1 MLTSLDITR
10 ILAESAGSM
19 IGATVTAVEY
29 YRKERTVQV
38 YLKKD
43 RTVCITLSFHPQQ
56 SGFYVLAAGKSGL
69 DTPEKH
75 RPFAREVW
83 DGTIISVEQTPNDRI
98 VELEIK
104 VGAQTWFLVF
114 EIIGPNANVWQL
126 DGDKAIV
133 ASLRQKSFTPG
144 QPYQP
149 PTLPDKLDPA
159 ALTSDD
165 IRRLLDAEPEA
176 VVARALEKGIYG
188 VDFYLARSVIP
199 DDAEGDSQF
208 AEVICDRLR
217 EVINRHLSPDHPIYA
232 YYIKGRSRFYP
243 VEIAGHELVGKFG
256 SLSAAQREVNAGIR
270 QTGDIESLHEQTLK
284 SIRGR
289 IKKAQRALEKLD
301 ADIDEASGF
310 EQYRRFADLLKINLG
325 RLKRGMD
332 KIEVDDLF
340 ADGVKVAISLDSKL
354 NGSENVE
361 QYSRRYRKGKEGLD
375 LLTRRKENLL
385 DEIKMLET
393 ALGRFEDNFDEAQH
407 EYPELLPAP
416 SEAGFQETVVR
427 RPYKE
432 YQTSTGVTL
441 WVGKTEVDNDRL
453 TLDYA
458 KPHELWF
465 HASQCPGSHVVMK
478 FPNKSFV
485 PSKQEI
491 AEAASLAAYF
501 SKARGSGKVPV
512 SYTLRRYVR
521 KPRKAKPGLVTIE
534 RHETIMVPP
543 KELDKKD

>member
-10 ILAESAGSM
+10 ILAESAGTM
-19 IGATVTAVEY
+19 IGATITAVEY

-56 SGFYVLAAGKSGL
+56 SGFYVLPAAKSRL

-75 RPFAREVW
+75 RPFARELW
-83 DGTIISVEQTPNDRI
+83 DGTLISVKQTLNDRI
-98 VELEIK
+98 VELEIGVSAK
-104 VGAQTWFLVF
+104 TWYLVF

-126 DGDKAIV
+126 DGDKAIF
-133 ASLRQKSFTPG
+133 ASLRQKSFSPG

-149 PTLPDKLDPA
+149 PALPDKLDPA
-159 ALTSDD
+159 AFTSDD

-176 VVARALEKGIYG
+176 VAARALEKGIYG
-188 VDFYLARSVIP
+188 VDYYLARSVIP
-199 DDAEGDSQF
+199 GDEKRDPQS
-208 AEVICDRLR
+208 APMICDRLR
-217 EVINRHLSPDHPIYA
+217 EVIDRHLSPDNPVYA
-232 YYIKGRSRFYP
+232 YYIKGKSRFYP

-270 QTGDIESLHEQTLK
+270 QTVDIESLREQTLK

-289 IKKAQRALEKLD
+289 IKKAERALERLET
-301 ADIDEASGF
+301 DIAEASGF

-332 KIEVDDLF
+332 KIEADDLF
-340 ADGVKVAISLDSKL
+340 AGGAKVVISLDSKL

-375 LLTRRKENLL
+375 LLTRRKENLV

-393 ALGRFEDNFDEAQH
+393 ALGRFEGNFDEAQH
-407 EYPELLPAP
+407 EYPELLPTP
-416 SEAGFQETVVR
+416 LESGFQETVVR

-441 WVGKTEVDNDRL
+441 WVGKTEADNDRL

-491 AEAASLAAYF
+491 TEAASLAAYF
-501 SKARGSGKVPV
+501 SKARGSTKVPV
-512 SYTLRRYVR
+512 SFTQRRYVR

-543 KELDKKD
+543 KELAKKE